1 LLEFG
6 THRDAISG
14 DLSLSVCLHNL
25 TGKGNMSNE
34 TGKEL
39 ISIGEVTIPF
49 YEDRLIVQ
57 LGEDGQIYVAV
68 RPIVESL
75 GLDWS
80 AQYRRIR
87 RDPVLS
93 EEIKMISVAVTAT
106 EIRQRGEGAKD
117 YLCLPRQFISGF
129 LFGINANRLQPE
141 LREKVIKWQ
150 REAHLFLD
158 AAFTGDAESALE
170 AMRQKYLRQGYDE
183 AWIKQRQITI
193 ETRNQLTDE
202 WKSRGVQGRQYGILT
217 AVIHRGAFE
226 MNPSDH
232 RRYKGVEKG
241 EVRDHMTGLELAF
254 VNVAEQAT
262 IANIHSDDAQG
273 YDENYDA
280 AEKGG
285 RSAGVARRAF
295 EEEHGR
301 KVISDQSYLEQRK
314 KLQSGGNDGAEE

>member
-1 LLEFG
+1 
-6 THRDAISG
+6 
-14 DLSLSVCLHNL
+14 
-25 TGKGNMSNE
+25 MSN
-34 TGKEL
+34 TPQEL
-39 ISIGEVTIPF
+39 LAIGEVTIPF
-49 YEDRLIVQ
+49 YEDNLIVQ
-57 LGEDGQIYVAV
+57 LGEDGEIYVAL
-68 RPIVESL
+68 RPIVEAL

-80 AQYRRIR
+80 AQYRRIG

-93 EEIKMISVAVTAT
+93 EEVKMISVAVTAT
-106 EIRQRGEGAKD
+106 EIRKRGEGAKS
-117 YLCLPRQFISGF
+117 YICLPKQFISGF
-129 LFGINANRLQPE
+129 LFGINANRVSE
-141 LREKVIKWQ
+141 ALRARVIQWQ

-193 ETRNQLTDE
+193 ETRNHLTGE
-202 WKSRGVQGRQYGILT
+202 WKARGVQGRQYGILT
-217 AVIHRGAFE
+217 AVIHKGAFGMKPAE
-226 MNPSDH
+226 H
-232 RRYKGVEKG
+232 RMLKGVEKG

-262 IANIHSDDAQG
+262 IANIQTEDAQG

-285 RSAGVARRAF
+285 RAAGVARRAF

-301 KVISDQSYLEQRK
+301 KVISTQSYLERRK
-314 KLQSGGNDGAEE
+314 KLEADEEVDKPE

>member
-1 LLEFG
+1 
-6 THRDAISG
+6 
-14 DLSLSVCLHNL
+14 
-25 TGKGNMSNE
+25 MSDDPHD
-34 TGKEL
+34 L

-49 YEDRLIVQ
+49 YEDNLIVQ
-57 LGEDGQIYVAV
+57 LGEDGEIYVAL
-68 RPIVESL
+68 RPIVEAL

-80 AQYRRIR
+80 AQYRRIG

-93 EEIKMISVAVTAT
+93 EEIKMISVAVTTT
-106 EIRQRGEGAKD
+106 EIRQRGEGAKS
-117 YLCLPRQFISGF
+117 YVCLPKQFISGF
-129 LFGINANRLQPE
+129 LFGINANRVRKE
-141 LREKVIKWQ
+141 LRARVIQWQ

-158 AAFTGDAESALE
+158 AAFTGDAESAME

-202 WKSRGVQGRQYGILT
+202 WKVRGVQGRQYGILT
-217 AVIHRGAFE
+217 AVIHQGAFG
-226 MNPSDH
+226 MKPSEH
-232 RRYKGVEKG
+232 RMLKGVDKG

-262 IANIHSDDAQG
+262 IANIQTEDAQG

-285 RSAGVARRAF
+285 RAAGVARLAF
-295 EEEHGR
+295 EAEHGR
-301 KVISDQSYLEQRK
+301 KVISPQSYLEQRK
-314 KLQSGGNDGAEE
+314 KLESSEEVEEPE

>member
-1 LLEFG
+1 
-6 THRDAISG
+6 
-14 DLSLSVCLHNL
+14 
-25 TGKGNMSNE
+25 MSNE

-39 ISIGEVTIPF
+39 VSIGEVTIPF
-49 YEDRLIVQ
+49 YEDSLIVQ
-57 LGEDGQIYVAV
+57 LGEDGEIYVAL
-68 RPIVESL
+68 RPIVEAI
-75 GLDWS
+75 GLSWGS
-80 AQYRRIR
+80 QLNRIK
-87 RDPVLS
+87 RDAVLS
-93 EEIKMISVAVTAT
+93 KKMQTLSVFVTNTQGEEIGQNREVV
-106 EIRQRGEGAKD
+106 
-117 YLCLPRQFISGF
+117 CLPKQYVSGF
-129 LFGINANRLQPE
+129 LFGISAGRIKDHK
-141 LREKVIKWQ
+141 LRTKVIQ
-150 REAHLFLD
+150 FQEEAHLFLD

-202 WKSRGVQGRQYGILT
+202 WKNRGVQGRQYGILT

-254 VNVAEQAT
+254 INVAEQAT
-262 IANIHSDDAQG
+262 IANVHSADAHG

-314 KLQSGGNDGAEE
+314 KLQPGGNDGAEE

>member
-1 LLEFG
+1 M
-6 THRDAISG
+6 R
-14 DLSLSVCLHNL
+14 
-25 TGKGNMSNE
+25 KE
-34 TGKEL
+34 TDTEL

-49 YEDRLIVQ
+49 YEDNLIVQ
-57 LGEDGQIYVAV
+57 LGEDGEIYVAL

-75 GLDWS
+75 GLSWGS
-80 AQYRRIR
+80 QVNRIK
-87 RDPVLS
+87 RDAVLS
-93 EEIKMISVAVTAT
+93 KKLRTLSVFVTNT
-106 EIRQRGEGAKD
+106 QGAGQNRD
-117 YLCLPRQFISGF
+117 VICLPKQYISGF
-129 LFGINANRLQPE
+129 LFGISTNRIKDDGIRAKVLQFQE
-141 LREKVIKWQ
+141 
-150 REAHLFLD
+150 EAHLILD
-158 AAFTGDAESALE
+158 AAFTGDTDSAIE

-202 WKSRGVQGRQYGILT
+202 WKGRGVQGGEYGILT

-232 RRYKGVEKG
+232 RKFKGVGKG

-254 VNVAEQAT
+254 INVAEQAT
-262 IANIHSDDAQG
+262 IANIQNDDAQG
-273 YDENYDA
+273 YDENFDA

-314 KLQSGGNDGAEE
+314 QIQPGKPE